1 MNRKGVISVVMSA
14 AMVLP
19 MATAIHA
26 ENKIDVNISKEISSS
41 KKFVFGDFYG
51 TLYRL
56 NDKKVQDKIGEII
69 ESVKVGANSSDN
81 RYKTYDF
88 IIETDNYSIEMM
100 NKMKDGK
107 MCFAISENKD
117 RSNYVAYEADKN
129 IYEDIMKLLNESPD
143 VEVESGYRN
152 SINDSM
158 NAIRESVEISRAT
171 FGRSENAVIVGKDS
185 VSDALCS
192 ASLAGYLKAPI
203 ILSDKDTLNED
214 IVKELE
220 RLHVKNIYTT
230 SGNSVISQ
238 KVKDELLSKGYRVV
252 DISGSD
258 RYETSNK
265 IAKKV
270 SDGNRFI
277 VASGE
282 NFNDILSISPYAYEN
297 SIAILLTRK
306 NSMPE
311 NNFKML
317 NKGVEVLAVGGYE
330 TVGKGVYKQIQTKNI
345 KLKRIAGANRF
356 DTSKLIAKELY
367 PNAKNFIY
375 EADNNV
381 IENIA
386 TASMSAKY
394 KKPILIIR
402 DFSALKNVDKANN
415 YFIYNYNK

>member
-1 MNRKGVISVVMSA
+1 MNRKGVIPVVMSA

-26 ENKIDVNISKEISSS
+26 EDKMDVNISKEISDS
-41 KKFVFGDFYG
+41 KKLVFGNFFG
-51 TLYRL
+51 TRYRL
-56 NDKKVQDKIGEII
+56 NDKKIQEKIGEII
-69 ESVKVGANSSDN
+69 ESGKIGATASDK
-81 RYKTYDF
+81 RIKTYDF
-88 IIETDNYSIEMM
+88 VIETDNYSIEMM
-100 NKMKDGK
+100 NKMKNGK
-107 MCFAISENKD
+107 MCFMISENKNGL
-117 RSNYVAYEADKN
+117 NYVAYESDKN
-129 IYEDIMKLLNESPD
+129 IYEEIIKLLNESPD

-152 SINDSM
+152 SINDLMS
-158 NAIRESVEISRAT
+158 AVRESVEISGAT
-171 FGRSENAVIVGKDS
+171 FGRSENAVLVGKDS
-185 VSDALCS
+185 ISDALCS

-220 RLHVKNIYTT
+220 RLHAKNIYTT
-230 SGNSVISQ
+230 SGNNVISK
-238 KVKDELLSKGYRVV
+238 KVKDELTSKGYKLI

-258 RYETSNK
+258 RYETSNM

-270 SDGNRFI
+270 NKGNSFI

-282 NFNDILSISPYAYEN
+282 NFNDIPSISPYAYEN
-297 SIAILLTRK
+297 SIPILLTRK

-311 NNFKML
+311 NNFNML
-317 NKGVEVLAVGGYE
+317 NKNSEVLAVGGYE
-330 TVGKGVYKQIQTKNI
+330 TVGKGVYKQIEKKNI
-345 KLKRIAGANRF
+345 KLKRIAGTDRF

-386 TASMSAKY
+386 TAPMSAKY
-394 KKPILIIR
+394 KKPILIIK
-402 DFSALKNVDKANN
+402 DFSALGNVDEANN